1 MKILT
6 MADFIELNT
15 FLKLKLNLPTGGQA
29 KLLIRSGK
37 VFVNGQLETRNR
49 KKLVKGEI
57 VSVESKRWEVG

>member
-1 MKILT
+1 

-37 VFVNGQLETRNR
+37 VFVNEQVETRNR
-49 KKLVKGEI
+49 KKLVKGD
-57 VSVESKRWEVG
+57 VVRVEEKKWEVE

>member
-1 MKILT
+1 

-29 KLLIRSGK
+29 KLLIRSGQ

-57 VSVESKRWEVG
+57 VSVEGKRWEVE